1 MQEMTL
7 FYSGYVIVH
16 RTLQDYKQIIKLI
29 QFMGTHTSMNCINIS
44 IYVCI
49 FCILRSLR
57 SDIDD
62 TLLDSTTACL
72 LGGLHVFEHACKV
85 LEQVHGE
92 LSTFRCAGYSQF
104 YLLSTCQSHLCKA
117 VKLIGMLYRQLNW
130 AYTNTILYIPV
141 HKVTQ
146 DLAKENGRM
155 Q

>member
-7 FYSGYVIVH
+7 FYSGCVIVH
-16 RTLQDYKQIIKLI
+16 RTMQDYKQIIKLI
-29 QFMGTHTSMNCINIS
+29 QFMRTHTSMNCINIY
-44 IYVCI
+44 IYLYL
-49 FCILRSLR
+49 CILRSLR
-57 SDIDD
+57 PDIDD
-62 TLLDSTTACL
+62 TLLDSTTTCL

-92 LSTFRCAGYSQF
+92 LSTFRCAGHSPF
-104 YLLSTCQSHLCKA
+104 YLPSTCQSHLCKA

-130 AYTNTILYIPV
+130 AYTNTILYILV